1 MIYVKKK
8 LKKSFKINFGLW
20 LSNVIEFNGFLTLI
34 KSIFELKI
42 IFKNWFGI
50 YLLNKKFREVK
61 RNLEKHM

>member
-8 LKKSFKINFGLW
+8 LTKSFKINFGLW
-20 LSNVIEFNGFLTLI
+20 LSNVIEFNDFLTLI
-34 KSIFELKI
+34 KSVFELKI